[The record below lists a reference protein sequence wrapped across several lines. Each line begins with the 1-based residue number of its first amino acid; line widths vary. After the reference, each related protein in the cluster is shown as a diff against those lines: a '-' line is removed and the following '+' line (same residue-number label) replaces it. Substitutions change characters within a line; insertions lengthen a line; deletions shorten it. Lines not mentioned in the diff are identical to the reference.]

1 MKLPVEFYTHND
13 VLGIARNLL
22 GKYLLTCIDG
32 VISGGYIVE
41 VEAYN
46 GIIDKAS
53 HAYGNRQTPR
63 TKTMYMQGGV
73 AYVYL
78 CYGIHEMFN
87 VVTSVE
93 GEPHAVLIR
102 AIVPTDGIDVIMA
115 RRNLTVF
122 KPVITSGPGS
132 VAKALGISRLM
143 NANSLSGDVI
153 WIEDRGLSFT
163 GEEIVT
169 APRIGVDYAKE
180 DALLPYRFYVKDSP
194 FAKKK

>member
-1 MKLPVEFYTHND
+1 MKLPVEFYTHNN

-22 GKYLLTCIDG
+22 GKYLFTCING

-41 VEAYN
+41 LEAYN

-53 HAYGNRQTPR
+53 HAYGNRKTNR

-102 AIVPTDGIDVIMA
+102 AIVPTNGIDAMMA
-115 RRNLTVF
+115 RRNLSVF
-122 KPVITSGPGS
+122 KPAITSGPGS

-143 NANSLSGDVI
+143 NANSLSGDVV

-163 GEEIVT
+163 DEEVVA

-180 DALLPYRFYVKDSP
+180 DALLRYRFYVKDSP